1 MAITAPLP
9 GRLPRRAVLADLVP
23 AVSSSTRV
31 RDALLVTGGAL
42 FTALL
47 AQIVVPLGFTPVPIT
62 GQTLALVLVA
72 ASLGPVRGLSSMGL
86 YAVLGGIGLP
96 FYSEASSGWDV
107 VAGAT
112 GGYIVGFLPAA
123 FLIGLAARY
132 GADRRWWL
140 AVPLFAAGQ
149 LVVFAVGVPWLA
161 VTTGMTAEQA
171 IAAGFTPFLLGGL
184 VKAVIAGV
192 ALPGAWK
199 LSARLR
205 G

>member
-1 MAITAPLP
+1 MAITADLP

-23 AVSSSTRV
+23 AVGASTRV

-47 AQIVVPLGFTPVPIT
+47 AQVVVPLPGTPVPIT

-86 YAVLGGIGLP
+86 YAVLGAVGLP
-96 FYSEASSGWDV
+96 FYSEASGGWHV

-123 FLIGLAARY
+123 FLIGLAARH
-132 GADRRWWL
+132 GADRRWWR

-161 VTTGMTAEQA
+161 LATGMSAGQA
-171 IAAGFTPFLLGGL
+171 VAAGFTPFLLGGL

-199 LSARLR
+199 LSRRAR
-205 G
+205 